1 MARTFWGFGAA
12 KAPEFKKDAVI
23 PPSQPATTVL
33 STASANANSPFP
45 DAPAQP
51 APAAGD
57 VEMDDAAGAQPPA
70 AGQETTQSDIS
81 IPIEVQQTKGKLS
94 VRIIEARD
102 LATVNE
108 NSNPYVVCTYSNSEH
123 ISRSANPNL
132 EVPSGIAIPNSG
144 RHQSSNLM
152 LSKANSGVNKGGAN
166 PTWTEEAKF
175 DLTSFESDLEVTIYD
190 ANNYDKFLGMCRIK
204 PDFSQSRASDQWYD
218 LQPRMEGER
227 VSGQVRV
234 SVFFERVS
242 GKHYGPSD
250 FEILRLIGKGTFG
263 QVYQVRKK
271 DTRRVYAMKVLSKRT
286 IVQKKEIDHTIGERD
301 ILVRTSSAN
310 SSFLVGLKFSFQ
322 TASDLY
328 LVTDYMSGGELFWH
342 LQREGRFPE
351 QRAKFYIAELII
363 ALEHL
368 HDKDIVYRDLK
379 PENILLDSAGHVAL
393 CDFGLSKANMYN
405 GTTNTFCGTTEYL
418 APEVL
423 LDDKGYTKMVDFW
436 SLGVLIFEM
445 CCGWSPFYAEDNQ
458 QMYKN
463 IAFGKV
469 RFPKDAL
476 SAEGRDFV
484 KGLLNRNPRHRLGA
498 NNGARELMDHPFFAD
513 IDWRALG
520 RKHIVPPF
528 KPHVSGEEDTSNFD
542 PEFTQASVSLM
553 NRHGMSMTPLSPG
566 IQARF
571 KGFTF
576 VDDTLDDH
584 YRGKYGTSFRPRMGV
599 GEGIDLYDDKD
610 IKMSES
616 YYTSGIKNKFQADEL
631 DKEDE
636 LMRMEEEDEEDL
648 RRDEDDFVA
657 GQGFEL

>member
-227 VSGQVRV
+227 VS
-234 SVFFERVS
+234 
-242 GKHYGPSD
+242 
-250 FEILRLIGKGTFG
+250 
-263 QVYQVRKK
+263 
-271 DTRRVYAMKVLSKRT
+271 
-286 IVQKKEIDHTIGERD
+286 
-301 ILVRTSSAN
+301 
-310 SSFLVGLKFSFQ
+310 
-322 TASDLY
+322 
-328 LVTDYMSGGELFWH
+328 
-342 LQREGRFPE
+342 
-351 QRAKFYIAELII
+351 
-363 ALEHL
+363 
-368 HDKDIVYRDLK
+368 
-379 PENILLDSAGHVAL
+379 
-393 CDFGLSKANMYN
+393 
-405 GTTNTFCGTTEYL
+405 
-418 APEVL
+418 
-423 LDDKGYTKMVDFW
+423 
-436 SLGVLIFEM
+436 
-445 CCGWSPFYAEDNQ
+445 
-458 QMYKN
+458 
-463 IAFGKV
+463 
-469 RFPKDAL
+469 
-476 SAEGRDFV
+476 
-484 KGLLNRNPRHRLGA
+484 
-498 NNGARELMDHPFFAD
+498 
-513 IDWRALG
+513 
-520 RKHIVPPF
+520 
-528 KPHVSGEEDTSNFD
+528 
-542 PEFTQASVSLM
+542 
-553 NRHGMSMTPLSPG
+553 
-566 IQARF
+566 
-571 KGFTF
+571 
-576 VDDTLDDH
+576 DDH